1 MSTAP
6 HLAMI
11 VPNAISMDSRVQKV
25 ALSAWKAG
33 YRVTLLGTEEAGFEG
48 PLMLGEFRAER
59 LPDPR
64 PLAGRFRRKKLR
76 RVEAQ
81 ADDLD
86 VIEARLRS
94 VSYATR
100 NATGLR
106 ATAALI
112 HRRWLEGRRRT
123 AARRL
128 VKTEQAPSTSRWRPR
143 WRRAWAMIRPDGRW
157 RTSWPYFGDL
167 ELVFAPALV
176 DLEPDLIHV
185 HDVPALPAAMTAA
198 EVLEKKGKRPIVVY
212 DAHEWWPGISSPNV
226 VMRLVANKVEK
237 FFAHQAD
244 AVITVGPVIAE
255 WLTERHGLTKP
266 PTVVEN
272 CPSVANVPAK
282 GRLTLR
288 QELGLG
294 AEVPLF
300 VSSGATAPSRGIG
313 TVVEALPSLP
323 GVHLAIVA
331 KTADDEP
338 AMDLYAKA
346 EGLGVADRVHIR
358 PYVPQESVTWFLE
371 SADVGLAPFKRS
383 TSHDSALATKVSEYL
398 VAGLP
403 ILGSDC
409 TVMAAFLRETGAGEV
424 FTAESVDDL
433 VRAARVLLA
442 DLDGHR
448 GAITPE
454 LRKSRTW
461 ECQEAPLLG
470 VYAELVGP
478 PTTGE

>member
-25 ALSAWKAG
+25 ALSAWRAG
-33 YRVTLLGTEEAGFEG
+33 YRVSLLGTEEPGFEG
-48 PLMLGEFRAER
+48 PIMLGEFRAER

-64 PLAGRFRRKKLR
+64 PLTGRFRRRKLR
-76 RVEAQ
+76 R
-81 ADDLD
+81 
-86 VIEARLRS
+86 IEARADTLDIVEARLGS
-94 VSYATR
+94 LSFSTR
-100 NATGLR
+100 NATGLAR
-106 ATAALI
+106 LTAAI
-112 HRRWLEGRRRT
+112 HRRWLEGRRRR
-123 AARRL
+123 AAHRL
-128 VKTEQAPSTSRWRPR
+128 VAAEQAPTTSRWRLR
-143 WRRAWAMIRPDGRW
+143 WRRGWAMIRPDGRW

-167 ELVFAPALV
+167 EMVFAPALV

-198 EVLEKKGKRPIVVY
+198 DLLEKKGKRPVVIY

-226 VMRLVANKVEK
+226 IMRLVANKVEK

-244 AVITVGPVIAE
+244 AVITVGPVIAQ
-255 WLTERHGLTKP
+255 WLTKRHGLSST

-272 CPSVANVPAK
+272 CPFVANVPAP

-288 QELGLG
+288 EELKLG
-294 AEVPLF
+294 SEVTLL

-338 AMDLYAKA
+338 AMELYDKA

-383 TSHDSALATKVSEYL
+383 SSHDSALATKVSEYL

-409 TVMAAFLRETGAGEV
+409 TVMAKFLRETGAGEV
-424 FTAESVDDL
+424 FTAENVDDL
-433 VRAARVLLA
+433 IRAAKVLLG

-448 GAITPE
+448 AAITPQ
-454 LRKSRTW
+454 LRESRTW
-461 ECQEAPLLG
+461 ECQEGPLLG
-470 VYAELVGP
+470 LYTKLVGP
-478 PTTGE
+478 PTPTV